1 MKTYSRIFAVILF
14 FSFAILTTVSAQER
28 PKFLTVTTIHWNLN
42 YKNFNMDEWKAMEK
56 KYFDN
61 VTMKN
66 EFINNSLV
74 LLHYFTADNSE
85 IKIVTGYKSWE
96 DIEKAEQR
104 SDELEKAT
112 WPDEQVRK
120 DFFKKR
126 SAYYGPSHSD
136 EIYSTLDGAKVL
148 AKKSAD
154 PLVYYIRDIHTAW
167 PEDGKTEE
175 IEGMVKEFNENVTF
189 KNKYIKAYYPS
200 RHAWGSDGRDLIEA
214 IVVGSLADLENGLQ
228 ENQNL
233 IKAHWPDETKRKAFF
248 ARMNEYND
256 GWHGDFI
263 YHNVP
268 ELTKN

>member
-1 MKTYSRIFAVILF
+1 MKMYLRYFAVIVF
-14 FSFAILTTVSAQER
+14 FSLVMTTAMSAQER
-28 PKFLTVTTIHWNLN
+28 PKFLTVTTIHWNEG

-66 EFINNSLV
+66 EFINNTLV

-85 IKIVTGYKSWE
+85 IKLVTGYKSWE

-104 SDELEKAT
+104 SDELEKAA
-112 WPDEQVRK
+112 WPNEQERK
-120 DFFKKR
+120 DFLKKR

-148 AKKSAD
+148 TEKSPD
-154 PLVYYIRDIHTAW
+154 PLIYYIRVSHTAW
-167 PEDGKTEE
+167 PENGTTEE
-175 IEGMVKEFNENVTF
+175 IQGLAKEFNENVTY
-189 KNKYIKAYYPS
+189 KNKYFKAYYPS

-214 IVVGSLADLENGLQ
+214 FVVGSLGDLESGLK
-228 ENQNL
+228 ENQDL

-248 ARMNEYND
+248 AKMNGYND

-268 ELTKN
+268 ELTK